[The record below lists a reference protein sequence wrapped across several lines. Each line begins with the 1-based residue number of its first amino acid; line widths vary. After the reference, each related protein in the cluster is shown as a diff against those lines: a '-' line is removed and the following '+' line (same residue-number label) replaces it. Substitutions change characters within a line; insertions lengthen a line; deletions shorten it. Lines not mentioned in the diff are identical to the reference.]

1 MTTIPA
7 PNIALSPITAQPW
20 DGLRR
25 FTDARIA
32 LGRAGH
38 SLPTAA
44 HLQFQLAH
52 AQARDAV
59 HVPLDTASVTRGVQ
73 SLGLQTLS
81 LHSAAADRAVYLRRP
96 DLGRRLD
103 EASIHALQTWRTQ
116 EAKEAQKAHSAVSN
130 AVDAADATDAT
141 DICLVLADGLSA
153 LAIHSH
159 AIEFLQCLL
168 PHLQGEARPW
178 RMTPVC
184 VVEQGRVAIGDAVA
198 EHLQAQLVVVLIGER
213 PGLSSPDSMGI
224 YMTWAPHVGCT
235 DAQRSCISNVRSAGL
250 APNAAALQLHQLMNQ
265 ARSLK
270 LSGVALKAGLRPPS
284 PHLTVD
290 RLLYK
295 SSTSLYNLNFL
306 NSICTNDRTPGLCT
320 RSRTGCRFSC
330 SGTHG
335 APAVRQ
341 DYAGEAGVC

>member
-1 MTTIPA
+1 MSTDAA
-7 PNIALSPITAQPW
+7 PSASAATYNQQPW

-59 HVPLDTASVTRGVQ
+59 HVPLDTDRLIQ
-73 SLGLQTLS
+73 GLQAQGFETLK
-81 LHSAAADRAVYLRRP
+81 LHSAASHRHVYLQRP

-103 EASIHALQTWRTQ
+103 EPSCGTVQVWCEQQPHAP
-116 EAKEAQKAHSAVSN
+116 APDV
-130 AVDAADATDAT
+130 
-141 DICLVLADGLSA
+141 CFVLADGLSA

-168 PHLQGEARPW
+168 PQLQRDANPW
-178 RMTPVC
+178 RVAPVC
-184 VVEQGRVAIGDAVA
+184 VVEQGRVAIGDDIGERLAA
-198 EHLQAQLVVVLIGER
+198 KLVVVLIGER

-224 YMTWAPHVGCT
+224 YVTWAPRVGCT
-235 DAQRSCISNVRSAGL
+235 DAQRNCISNVRGAGL
-250 APNAAALQLHQLMNQ
+250 APQAAALQLHQLMNQ

-270 LSGVALKAGLRPPS
+270 LTGVALK
-284 PHLTVD
+284 VKD
-290 RLLYK
+290 
-295 SSTSLYNLNFL
+295 
-306 NSICTNDRTPGLCT
+306 
-320 RSRTGCRFSC
+320 
-330 SGTHG
+330 
-335 APAVRQ
+335 
-341 DYAGEAGVC
+341 GVEMLALV